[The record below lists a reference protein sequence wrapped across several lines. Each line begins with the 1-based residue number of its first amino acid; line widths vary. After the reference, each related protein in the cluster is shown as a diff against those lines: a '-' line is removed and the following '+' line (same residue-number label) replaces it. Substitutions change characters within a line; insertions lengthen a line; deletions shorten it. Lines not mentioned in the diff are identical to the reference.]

1 MPATHQSHLQG
12 GVQTGTRPPG
22 HLENGDIVKSIQ
34 SEWTGTVREVLVV
47 PGESISQGAELLVV
61 ESMKMEIPVEAP
73 MACTVLSV
81 EVAVGET
88 VRPGTVLA
96 TLAPADET

>member
-1 MPATHQSHLQG
+1 M
-12 GVQTGTRPPG
+12 
-22 HLENGDIVKSIQ
+22 KSIQ
-34 SEWTGTVREVLVV
+34 SEWTGTVREVLVAAGASV
-47 PGESISQGAELLVV
+47 SQGAELLVV

-73 MACTVLSV
+73 IACTVLSI

-96 TLAPADET
+96 TLMTADGG

>member
-1 MPATHQSHLQG
+1 MKT
-12 GVQTGTRPPG
+12 
-22 HLENGDIVKSIQ
+22 IQ
-34 SEWTGTVREVLVV
+34 SEWTGTVREVLVAAGASV
-47 PGESISQGAELLVV
+47 SQGAELLVV

-73 MACTVLSV
+73 IACTVLSI

-96 TLAPADET
+96 TLMTADGG